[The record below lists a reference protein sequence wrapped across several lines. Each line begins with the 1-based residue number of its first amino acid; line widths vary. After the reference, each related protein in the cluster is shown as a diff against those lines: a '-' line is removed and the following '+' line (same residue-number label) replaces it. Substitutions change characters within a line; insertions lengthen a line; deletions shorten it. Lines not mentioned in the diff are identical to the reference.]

1 MLDIKLPEFGK
12 KVYPDLELC
21 LLEPSY
27 KINLRGK
34 SRDFFTKAGKLLSI
48 MLPIESNTSTS
59 IKNINVLWLSPDEW
73 LIYGKD
79 IDKNLEINLNNE
91 ISKLKYGS
99 VTNVSDQ
106 WVTINIKGKNTFE
119 LLSKGSPFNFN
130 TFKEKNNVVVQ
141 TIFNHVDVILHHQEI
156 NNLNLFVRKSFS
168 EHLWLWINDSCR
180 FI

>member
-1 MLDIKLPEFGK
+1 MIPSGYAKIKDNF
-12 KVYPDLELC
+12 
-21 LLEPSY
+21 
-27 KINLRGK
+27 R
-34 SRDFFTKAGKLLSI
+34 FKLL
-48 MLPIESNTSTS
+48 
-59 IKNINVLWLSPDEW
+59 
-73 LIYGKD
+73 
-79 IDKNLEINLNNE
+79 
-91 ISKLKYGS
+91 
-99 VTNVSDQ
+99 
-106 WVTINIKGKNTFE
+106 IKGKNTFE